1 MTVKAQPDGYHTL
14 TPYLIAKDA
23 GGAIEFYKKVFGAG
37 AVSLVGPGRKGWTRR
52 AQNR

>member
-1 MTVKAQPDGYHTL
+1 MAVKTQPDGYHTL

-23 GGAIEFYKKVFGAG
+23 GGAIEFYEKVFGAR
-37 AVSLVGPGRKGWTRR
+37 AISLVRPGRKGWARR